1 MEDMI
6 QETLAGILK
15 NMGVIFR
22 KFKVHVDTN
31 HPSGN
36 TIYRV
41 DIDTDEASTLI
52 GYHGE
57 TIYALQHVLKT
68 LIWRKTDENIF
79 IILDV
84 DSYRK
89 RQEES
94 VLALAMRKV
103 ETVRK
108 TLKPQTLP
116 PMSPY
121 FRRVIHMALAKPE
134 FSDIV
139 TESIGEGEHRAV
151 TIKVTPQGHPDLRQD
166 DAGQDLA
173 GSDAST

>member
-1 MEDMI
+1 MEDLI
-6 QETLAGILK
+6 QETLAAILK
-15 NMGVIFR
+15 NLGVAFR
-22 KFKVHVDTN
+22 KFKVSHEKQL
-31 HPSGN
+31 SGV
-36 TIYRV
+36 TVYRI
-41 DIDTDEASTLI
+41 DIDSDEAATLI

-68 LIWRKTDENIF
+68 LVWKKANENVF

-94 VLALAMRKV
+94 VLALAIRKV
-103 ETVRK
+103 DAARK
-108 TLKPQTLP
+108 TLQEQALP

-121 FRRVIHMALAKPE
+121 FRRIIHLALAKPE

-139 TESIGEGEHRAV
+139 TESMGEGDNRAV
-151 TIKVTPQGHPDLRQD
+151 MIKVKQ
-166 DAGQDLA
+166 
-173 GSDAST
+173 

>member
-1 MEDMI
+1 MI
-6 QETLAGILK
+6 QSKPNMNTEDLIQVTLAEILQ
-15 NMGVIFR
+15 NMGVTFR
-22 KFKVHVDTN
+22 KFKVNVDKDTS
-31 HPSGN
+31 SGQPL
-36 TIYRV
+36 YRV

-68 LIWRKTDENIF
+68 LVWKKADENVF
-79 IILDV
+79 IVLDV

-94 VLALAMRKV
+94 VVAIAMKKV
-103 ETVRK
+103 EAARK
-108 TLKPQTLP
+108 TLTDQVLP

-139 TESIGEGEHRAV
+139 TESMGEGEHRAV
-151 TIKVTPQGHPDLRQD
+151 TIKVKQ
-166 DAGQDLA
+166 
-173 GSDAST
+173 